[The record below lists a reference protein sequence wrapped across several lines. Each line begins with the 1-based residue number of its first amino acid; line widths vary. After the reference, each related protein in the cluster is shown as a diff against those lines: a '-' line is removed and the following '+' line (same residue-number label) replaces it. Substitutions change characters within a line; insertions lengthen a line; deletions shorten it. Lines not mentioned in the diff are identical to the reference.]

1 MNAVLTAVIKTIKVA
16 GTPNYVYG
24 KPLIGNKINAND
36 RRNQNPEKSQ
46 QTISVNENTN
56 HDGKTPVS
64 KNDFST
70 GREKVILVG
79 DSMTKFVRREE
90 LSSKQNNVKVLTHS
104 GSTTAIWLII

>member
-1 MNAVLTAVIKTIKVA
+1 M
-16 GTPNYVYG
+16 
-24 KPLIGNKINAND
+24 
-36 RRNQNPEKSQ
+36 
-46 QTISVNENTN
+46 NENTN